1 MKKITIGLL
10 VSAVICMS
18 ANMSQATNFLWG
30 TTYNEVFTVDTTN
43 GNVDI
48 LASYDQNYWA
58 SKGWDLGGRIDGIAQ
73 APNEDLYI
81 LGLANRT
88 VEGNLEEAL
97 DTGLGTANFIA
108 QVNSDG
114 DMITFADYRPGEFTA
129 DKHLGRG
136 VGLEVSANNLL
147 YTTEYEC
154 AGVFEIVLDESG
166 NFQEYTHIGAIPA
179 AGDGGMH
186 SNVAIDPT
194 TGEYYAIG
202 AALDVEPGPDVSADE
217 PHLLK
222 QDAESTDLDT
232 YNWSTV
238 SNVFSWS
245 EWGNSNVAFAQDGSL
260 WAVNTRCEGD
270 DTCFNLYG
278 IDKVTGEATITW
290 DLSSELNG
298 VVIRD
303 LGTYTGPLSES
314 TPVPI
319 PSTFILFGTGLAGLA
334 AVGRRRRK

>member
-1 MKKITIGLL
+1 MKKITIGLF

-18 ANMSQATNFLWG
+18 ANIAQASNLLWG
-30 TTYNEVFTVDTTN
+30 TTHNEVFTVDTTN

-48 LASYDQNYWA
+48 HASYDQNFWA

-73 APNEDLYI
+73 AHNEELYI
-81 LGLANRT
+81 LGLANRS
-88 VEGNLEEAL
+88 VKGNLQEAL

-108 QVNSDG
+108 QVNSHG
-114 DMITFADYRPGEFTA
+114 DMVTFADYRPGEFTA

-136 VGLEVSANNLL
+136 VGLEVSANNFL
-147 YTTEYEC
+147 YTTEYES
-154 AGVFEIVLDESG
+154 AGVFEIGLDESG
-166 NFQEYTHIGAIPA
+166 NFQEYASVGGIPA

-202 AALDVEPGPDVSADE
+202 AALDVEPGPDVNPDE

-245 EWGNSNVAFAQDGSL
+245 LWGSSNIAFAQDGSL

-270 DTCFNLYG
+270 GTCFNLYG
-278 IDKVTGEATITW
+278 IDKLTGEATIIW

-298 VVIRD
+298 GGIRD
-303 LGTYTGPLSES
+303 LGTYRGPPSEF
-314 TPVPI
+314 TPVPM
-319 PSTFILFGTGLAGLA
+319 PSTSILFGIGLAGLA
-334 AVGRRRRK
+334 AIGRRRRK